1 MIYLNKNGERMKYN
15 RILRARF
22 VSRPNRFIGKIEI
35 DGRAEIAHVKNT
47 GRCKELLLDGADIL
61 VNKSDNPSRK
71 TKYDLVAVYKGDRLI
86 NIDSQAPNKVFHE
99 WILKDTFFNNIN
111 KIKPEYTYGNSR
123 FDFFVETPS
132 EKCLV
137 EVKGVT
143 LERDGIVLFPDAPTE
158 RGVKHIAELERSLSD
173 GYTPYIVFIIQMS
186 GIDYFTP
193 NVETHPAFSEALNQ
207 ANKNGVNVL
216 ALDCR
221 VTYDALEINGSIE
234 VRL

>member
-1 MIYLNKNGERMKYN
+1 MIYLSKNGERMKYN

-99 WILKDTFFNNIN
+99 WILKDTLFNNIN

-123 FDFFVETPS
+123 FDFFVETPGK
-132 EKCLV
+132 KCLV

-158 RGVKHIAELERSLSD
+158 RGVKHITELERSLSD

-186 GIDYFTP
+186 GVDYFTP
-193 NVETHPAFSEALNQ
+193 NLETHPVFGEALNQ
-207 ANKNGVNVL
+207 AKKSIVSVPIAISTIVL
-216 ALDCR
+216 
-221 VTYDALEINGSIE
+221 
-234 VRL
+234 